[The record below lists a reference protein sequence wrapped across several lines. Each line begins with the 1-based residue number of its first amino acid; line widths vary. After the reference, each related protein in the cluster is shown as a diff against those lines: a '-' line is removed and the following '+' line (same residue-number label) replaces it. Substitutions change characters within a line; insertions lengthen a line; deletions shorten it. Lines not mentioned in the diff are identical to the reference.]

1 MQSKQQNKK
10 LPPEMLVDIFKSTE
24 GAIMEN
30 LLSNLYK
37 ISSMSK
43 QKEFEKD
50 FLADEKEIMKEKKKL
65 VEEWEAKILKIYEQM
80 VKLGARRR
88 LLKEYERLAGKR
100 KRWNSCQIVVSEN
113 GGTILRRYSF
123 TL

>member
-1 MQSKQQNKK
+1 
-10 LPPEMLVDIFKSTE
+10 
-24 GAIMEN
+24 
-30 LLSNLYK
+30 
-37 ISSMSK
+37 
-43 QKEFEKD
+43 
-50 FLADEKEIMKEKKKL
+50 
-65 VEEWEAKILKIYEQM
+65 M